1 MVVAMGEL
9 SWEEAKWDT
18 KPKTFYSASKTLAL
32 PRNRVTL
39 PLLSSSK
46 TILLLIESI
55 TQDRCD

>member
-1 MVVAMGEL
+1 MVVAMGEI

-39 PLLSSSK
+39 PLF
-46 TILLLIESI
+46 ILKQNDIAV
-55 TQDRCD
+55 D

>member
-1 MVVAMGEL
+1 MVVAMGEI

-39 PLLSSSK
+39 PLFSLSK
-46 TILLLIESI
+46 TILLLIERI
-55 TQDRCD
+55 T